1 VKLYDSPGAPNP
13 RRVRIFLSEKGLD
26 VPSAPI
32 DLRKREHKSEAFL
45 KKNPS
50 GKIPVLEL
58 DDGTTIAESVAIC
71 RYLESLTPEPNL
83 FGRTP
88 LEIAQ
93 IEATHRQI
101 ELELSSQVGVSWV
114 NGPVVA
120 KLFGPAFVQIP
131 AAKERAD
138 QLVSAYYERLD
149 RELAAREY
157 IAGARFT
164 VVDIT
169 AFCMIDF
176 AIALVGLR
184 PSEGLKN
191 LWRWHASVASR
202 PSTKA
207 NPGAAG
213 IP

>member
-1 VKLYDSPGAPNP
+1 MKLYELKGAPNP
-13 RRVRIFLSEKGLD
+13 RRVRIFLSEKGLE
-26 VPSAPI
+26 VPGVSV
-32 DLRKREHKSEAFL
+32 DLRKGEHKSEAFL

-88 LEIAQ
+88 LEVAQ

-101 ELELSSQVGVSWV
+101 ELELSSQIGTAWI

-120 KLFGPAFVQIP
+120 KLFGPSFVQIP
-131 AAKERAD
+131 AAKERAG
-138 QLVSAYYERLD
+138 QLANAFYARLD
-149 RELAAREY
+149 RELATREY
-157 IAGARFT
+157 IASSRFT
-164 VVDIT
+164 VADIT

-176 AIALVGLR
+176 AIALVGLK
-184 PSEGLKN
+184 PSEDLKN

-202 PSTKA
+202 PSVKA
-207 NPGAAG
+207 NPGTASG
-213 IP
+213 P